1 MRQSATR
8 AALLVLGL
16 GGTATLS
23 ACEDYYYPYTYGY
36 GPPPS
41 SAYQGYY
48 SAPSGEYADTSG
60 GYAAPS
66 GEYGGASGG
75 YAAPSGEYGGAS
87 GYQGYYSN
95 APSGDYGAAAGTARG
110 YASAG
115 SLPQVGSMISF
126 VGCPVRSQTG
136 CATVSDAQGV
146 TWDVSRAGGEYRR
159 DYGRYAVR
167 YTGRVSAQ
175 TYCTGGPAIDDV
187 TWVQTNQ
194 PC

>member
-8 AALLVLGL
+8 AALLILGL
-16 GGTATLS
+16 GGTAALS

-48 SAPSGEYADTSG
+48 SAPSADYAGSSG

-66 GEYGGASGG
+66 AEYGGS
-75 YAAPSGEYGGAS
+75 S
-87 GYQGYYSN
+87 GYQGYYS
-95 APSGDYGAAAGTARG
+95 APSGDYAGTASGG
-110 YASAG
+110 YAPTG
-115 SLPQVGSMISF
+115 SLPAVGSTVSF
-126 VGCPVRSQTG
+126 IGCPVRNQSG

-187 TWVQTNQ
+187 TWAQTDQ